1 MADKKK
7 RNTNTNNDNEGNTKK
22 RSYFDIN
29 RKKRTKNFKS
39 IGIPIVISIAII
51 AVVTAYF
58 YSLNAPPEHFG
69 ALGSAHEHA
78 AFLVKLDGTNI
89 DFSQPKYQLQDSYIH
104 VEDSVGKT
112 LHRHAN
118 GVTFNDFLQTVNM
131 DINTENNCFISDDGT
146 QYCSNADKKL
156 RTFLN
161 GNETNETNLVADRV
175 ITDNDRILVLYGNE
189 DQNQIDL
196 ALDELNAINIDFKN

>member
-7 RNTNTNNDNEGNTKK
+7 RNTNINNSNEDTDKK

-39 IGIPIVISIAII
+39 IGIPILISIAII
-51 AVVTAYF
+51 AGVTVYF
-58 YSLNAPPEHFG
+58 YSINAPPANFG

-78 AFLVKLDGTNI
+78 AFLVKIDGTNI
-89 DFSQPKYQLQDSYIH
+89 DFSQPKYQLQSDFIH
-104 VEDSVGKT
+104 VEDAVGKT

-118 GVTFNDFLQTVNM
+118 GVTFNDFLQSVNM
-131 DINTENNCFISDDGT
+131 NIDTENNCFVGDDGV
-146 QYCSNADKKL
+146 QYCSNPDKQL

-161 GNETNETNLVADRV
+161 GEETNLLSERV

-189 DQNQIDL
+189 TQDQVNQ
-196 ALDELNAINIDFKN
+196 ALDELNNIDIDFK

>member
-7 RNTNTNNDNEGNTKK
+7 RSSNNDNENEDISKK

-29 RKKRTKNFKS
+29 RKKRTKNFKA
-39 IGIPIVISIAII
+39 IGLPILISIAII
-51 AVVTAYF
+51 AGITVYF
-58 YSLNAPPEHFG
+58 YSLNAPPENFG

-89 DFSQPKYQLQDSYIH
+89 DFSQPKYQLQSDFIH

-131 DINTENNCFISDDGT
+131 DIDVENNCFVSDDGT
-146 QYCSNADKKL
+146 QYCSTSDKKL

-161 GNETNETNLVADRV
+161 GNETNLVSDRV

-189 DQNQIDL
+189 TQDQIDQ
-196 ALDELNAINIDFKN
+196 ALDELNAIDIDFKN